1 MGEKRIENQQ
11 LLAVNAPDKWVTV
24 FTDDNFPM
32 KVKSVGGKKL
42 HVSIIWHA
50 FLAIAGGV
58 KFEVSF

>member
-32 KVKSVGGKKL
+32 KVKSRGGGGSFML
-42 HVSIIWHA
+42 V
-50 FLAIAGGV
+50 LADML
-58 KFEVSF
+58 S

>member
-32 KVKSVGGKKL
+32 KVKSVGEK
-42 HVSIIWHA
+42 
-50 FLAIAGGV
+50 
-58 KFEVSF
+58 SFILVLSDMLS